1 MRELRIILTG
11 GGSGGHIFPL
21 LAVAQRLQEQADNFG
36 VPLRMKYCGPMSE
49 YAQEIVDNNIDFS
62 VIFSGKLRRYWSVL
76 NIIDVPKLFFGY
88 LQALW
93 KLFWFMP
100 DAVFSKGGPGSLAV
114 VLAAKFYFIPIVIY
128 ESDSIPGLTNKIS
141 GSLAKKIFLAFAS
154 AEKYFPGKDVE
165 IVGNPIRKE
174 ISEYQNRLPA
184 GGEDPHLTAKKDFG
198 FDTNQPVLLIL
209 GGSQGAEKLNSFV
222 SENLSLLLQDFQVLH
237 QVGARNYETYKNE
250 YQFMA
255 KDWGEVEKIRY
266 HFQAFF
272 EDIADA
278 LAAADIAISRA
289 GSGSIFELAAM
300 GKPAILVPLNLSAN
314 DHQKENAAIFSQT
327 GAAIVIQE
335 ENLLGNLVLEELKKI
350 IQDKSLLEKMSAAA
364 MSFYRPEAAQI
375 IAKHLL
381 TYVQ

>member
-1 MRELRIILTG
+1 MKELRIVLTG

-36 VPLRMKYCGPMSE
+36 IPLRMKYCGPMSE

-62 VIFSGKLRRYWSVL
+62 AILSGKLRRYWSLL
-76 NIIDVPKLFFGY
+76 NLIDIPKLFLGC

-114 VLAAKFYFIPIVIY
+114 VLAAKFYFIPIVIH

-141 GSLAKKIFLAFAS
+141 GALAKKIFLAFAS
-154 AEKYFPGKDVE
+154 AESYFKGKDIE

-174 ISEYQNRLPA
+174 ISEYQNLA
-184 GGEDPHLTAKKDFG
+184 QVNNEDIHVNAKKNFG
-198 FDTNQPVLLIL
+198 FDISQPVLLIL

-222 SENLSLLLQDFQVLH
+222 LENLSLLLQDFQVLH
-237 QVGARNYETYKNE
+237 QVGARNYQTYKNE

-255 KDWGEVEKIRY
+255 KDWGEVEKTRY

-278 LAAADIAISRA
+278 LAAADIVISRA

-300 GKPAILVPLNLSAN
+300 GKPAVLVPLNLSAN
-314 DHQKENAAIFSQT
+314 DHQKENATIFSQT
-327 GAAIVIQE
+327 GAAIIVQE

-350 IQDKSLLEKMSAAA
+350 IQDKSLLEKMGAAA
-364 MSFYRPEAAQI
+364 QSFYRPEAALV
-375 IAKHLL
+375 IAKHLML
-381 TYVQ
+381 YV